1 MTLDAASL
9 SILWPAFI
17 AGLLVTAT
25 HVPLGMQ
32 VLERGI
38 VFIDL
43 AVAQI
48 AGVGV
53 ILADYL
59 GWHPSGAAVQ
69 IAALS
74 AALAGAMMLTWTER
88 RWPEVQEA
96 IIGVVYVLAS
106 SAAILLLAKNPR
118 GGENLKE
125 LLIGQILWVNPEHL
139 PLEALIYAAI
149 LALWFGFR
157 ERLGRIGFYVLFA
170 CAVTVSVQLV
180 GLFLV
185 FITLVVPALATYYS
199 RRHRYLKAYTVGVL
213 GYAGGLLASLWLDLP
228 SGAMIVCAMVVVAV
242 GMALLGR
249 RGAASAPSNASYRS
263 SRT

>member
-1 MTLDAASL
+1 MNLDSASL
-9 SILWPAFI
+9 GILWPAFI

-25 HVPLGMQ
+25 HVPLGMK

-43 AVAQI
+43 AIAQI

-59 GWHPSGAAVQ
+59 GWEPTGVAVQ

-74 AALAGAMMLTWTER
+74 AALACAMLLTWTER

-96 IIGVVYVLAS
+96 IIGVIYVLAS
-106 SAAILLLAKNPR
+106 SAAILLLAKNPH

-125 LLIGQILWVNPEHL
+125 LLVGQILWVNPAQL
-139 PLEALIYAAI
+139 PLEALIYAVI
-149 LALWFGFR
+149 LALWFGLR

-185 FITLVVPALATYYS
+185 FITLVVPALATYYTRS
-199 RRHRYLKAYTVGVL
+199 HRYLKAYAVGVL
-213 GYAGGLLASLWLDLP
+213 GYAVGLVASAATDLP
-228 SGAMIVCAMVVVAV
+228 SGAMIVCAVVAI
-242 GMALLGR
+242 GAAMALAGR
-249 RGAASAPSNASYRS
+249 RTGSQQL
-263 SRT
+263 